1 MNMKKQYMAPAL
13 EVVELHDD
21 LMLNGASADGTNI
34 TVVNDDNKYYN
45 DTEYG
50 DIN

>member
-1 MNMKKQYMAPAL
+1 MKKQYMAPAL
-13 EVVELHDD
+13 LVVELYED

-34 TVVNDDNKYYN
+34 TVEDNSYYN
-45 DTEYG
+45 PSDYD